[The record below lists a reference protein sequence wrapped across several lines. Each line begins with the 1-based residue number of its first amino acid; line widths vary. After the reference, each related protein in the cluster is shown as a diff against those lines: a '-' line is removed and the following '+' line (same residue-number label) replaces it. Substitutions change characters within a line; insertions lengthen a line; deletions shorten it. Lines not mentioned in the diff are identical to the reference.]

1 MNKCGESLNK
11 RGKSILVVDYDE
23 AVRTTI
29 KNQLEATGFD
39 VLEATTFE
47 EAKTYFLTFDPCFC
61 IIELV
66 LPDKSGFEL
75 CEWVRSVQKSEIPVM
90 VVSEI
95 TDENA
100 TVKALRL
107 GADDFMSKPFHH
119 EELIAR
125 VETVLRRTAHRCS
138 KIAYRGIVL
147 KPLKGEVRFEGH
159 EISLTLHEFRLLYF
173 LMRHPNQTLTR
184 YQILDELYPNDDKI
198 VSERTIDV
206 HILKL
211 REKFKEHIPE
221 GEVIE
226 TVRGI
231 GYRFI
236 AF

>member
-1 MNKCGESLNK
+1 MVRVLNK
-11 RGKSILVVDYDE
+11 RGKSILIVDSDE
-23 AVRTTI
+23 QIRDTI
-29 KNQLEATGFD
+29 RKQLEDAGFD
-39 VLEATTFE
+39 VLGATSYKT
-47 EAKTYFLTFDPCFC
+47 AKDYFLTFDPCFC
-61 IIELV
+61 ISELL
-66 LPDKSGFEL
+66 LPDRSGYDL
-75 CEWVRSVQKSEIPVM
+75 CKWIRKEQKSEIPLM
-90 VVSEI
+90 VVSGL
-95 TDENA
+95 TDEMA

-107 GADDFMSKPFHH
+107 GADDFIRKPFRH

-138 KIAYRGIVL
+138 KISYRGIVL
-147 KPLKGEVRFEGH
+147 KPLKGEVRYQGH

-184 YQILDELYPNDDKI
+184 HQILDELYPTDDKI

-211 REKFKEHIPE
+211 REKFKVHITD
-221 GEVIE
+221 GEIIE
-226 TVRGI
+226 SVRGI